1 VACRHRVSM
10 RPRLQALTLELIV
23 HAIFGVSDVE
33 RAARLRAALVRMLDA
48 AAAPARLLLV
58 AAGPDRVERWGLL
71 RSSLRPVDALI
82 AAEIN
87 RARVDPR
94 LSDREDILA
103 ALVRARDEDGRPVG
117 DQEVRDQLLTLLIA
131 GHETTASAL
140 AWALERLVR
149 HPAAWQRMRDEIAV
163 GEDAYVDA
171 VIKETLRLRPVFP
184 IIRRR
189 LTQPA
194 EIGGWALPAGVAV
207 VPCI

>member
-1 VACRHRVSM
+1 M
-10 RPRLQALTLELIV
+10 NKL
-23 HAIFGVSDVE
+23 
-33 RAARLRAALVRMLDA
+33 
-48 AAAPARLLLV
+48 
-58 AAGPDRVERWGLL
+58 
-71 RSSLRPVDALI
+71 
-82 AAEIN
+82 
-87 RARVDPR
+87 
-94 LSDREDILA
+94 
-103 ALVRARDEDGRPVG
+103 
-117 DQEVRDQLLTLLIA
+117 LLTLLIA

-163 GEDAYVDA
+163 GEDTYVDA

-207 VPCI
+207 VPCIYLIHRDSGCYPDPLAFRPERFLERSARSYSWIPFGSGVRRCIGASFALMEMKTALQVIGSSTHLQAANAAPERIARRANMFVPAEDALLIRR